1 MSASREYEN
10 RWVRQTDRQEAAL
23 LPEDRQDMRVRQAG
37 HAGWEGQDSSACWLG
52 RQELRVW
59 TQHVR
64 DDLVNCGILERRF
77 GALGVRVPVEDP
89 KCQVTITG

>member
-23 LPEDRQDMRVRQAG
+23 QPEDRQDMRVRQAG

-59 TQHVR
+59 TFSMCAMTLSIVGSWN
-64 DDLVNCGILERRF
+64 DVL
-77 GALGVRVPVEDP
+77 ALSVSESL
-89 KCQVTITG
+89 

>member
-1 MSASREYEN
+1 ML
-10 RWVRQTDRQEAAL
+10 VRKTG
-23 LPEDRQDMRVRQAG
+23 V
-37 HAGWEGQDSSACWLG
+37 EGLDL
-52 RQELRVW
+52 
-59 TQHVR
+59 QHVR